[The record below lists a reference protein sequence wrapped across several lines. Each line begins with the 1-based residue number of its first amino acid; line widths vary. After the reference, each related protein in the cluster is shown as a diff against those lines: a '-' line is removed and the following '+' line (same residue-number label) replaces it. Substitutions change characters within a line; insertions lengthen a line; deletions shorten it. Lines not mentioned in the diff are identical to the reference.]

1 MPRYEACLY
10 KNAQQEEEWLV
21 AVVISVPDERYGS
34 RMEYYMHFDDM
45 PRRTLDAGTSE
56 AARRAL
62 YYLCHAY
69 RDELQGTE
77 FPQFPHC
84 MKGATSAQIPGPLS
98 GEGSLLMDTTQELDT
113 ALSTDLDAN
122 ETEIQEVKR
131 KLRKMIREKAILEA
145 QLRGDPELPPEYDI
159 DESIEYLPD
168 SPPRKRVHYGE
179 PGYRT
184 RYH

>member
-1 MPRYEACLY
+1 MY

-21 AVVISVPDERYGS
+21 AVVVNVLDEKYGS
-34 RMEYYMHFDDM
+34 RMEYYKHFDDV

-62 YYLCHAY
+62 YFLCHAY
-69 RDELQGTE
+69 QDELQGIE
-77 FPQFPHC
+77 FQQFPQR
-84 MKGATSAQIPGPLS
+84 MKGSTSTQIPSLPP
-98 GEGSLLMDTTQELDT
+98 GEGSLLMDTMQELVP
-113 ALSTDLDAN
+113 ALSTDLDAA

-131 KLRKMIREKAILEA
+131 KLRKTIREKVILEA
-145 QLRGDPELPPEYDI
+145 QLKGDPKLPLEYDI
-159 DESIEYLPD
+159 DESIEYLPE
-168 SPPRKRVHYGE
+168 SPPRKCIHYRE